1 MAAAEGQGVMT
12 GDRAS
17 KRPAEWYFD
26 FVSPFAYLQFM
37 AEMPKLQERLDV
49 TCVPV
54 LFAGLLKHWGQLGPA
69 EIAPKR
75 VFTFQFCAWSA
86 KKHGVPY
93 VLPAKHPF
101 NPLGVLRLAI
111 ALDARS
117 EAVAEIFRFIW
128 GEGHDVGDPAEWA
141 ALARRL
147 DIADA
152 DPLIARPEVKDR
164 LRANTERAVAAGVY
178 GVPTLV
184 IDGQTFWGVDAT
196 AMVHDYLDD
205 PGLFE
210 RGEIARATRLPL
222 GAERRR
228 P

>member
-1 MAAAEGQGVMT
+1 MT
-12 GDRAS
+12 RVGSA
-17 KRPAEWYFD
+17 KQPAEWYFD

-37 AEMPKLQERLDV
+37 AELPKLSERLAI

-54 LFAGLLKHWGQLGPA
+54 LFAGLLNHWGQLGPA

-75 VFTFQFCAWSA
+75 VFTFQFCAWRA
-86 KKHGVPY
+86 AQHGIPY

-111 ALDARS
+111 AL
-117 EAVAEIFRFIW
+117 EAKPEAIGEIFRFIW

-147 DIADA
+147 GVADA
-152 DPLIARPEVKDR
+152 DALVAKPEIKDR
-164 LRANTERAVAAGVY
+164 LRTNTERAVACGVY

-196 AMVHDYLDD
+196 DMARDYLDD

-210 RGEIARATRLPL
+210 RGEIARAAHLPK

-228 P
+228 S